1 MARLEHVNVTV
12 GDPAATAAWLG
23 EVFGW
28 HIRWQGQAIN
38 GGTTVHVGEEGTYL
52 ALYVPVREV
61 ADGPESYGLRGGL
74 NHIGVVVDDLDGTEA
89 RVQAAGFRPHHHA
102 DYEPGRRFY
111 FRDND
116 GIEWE
121 VVSYG

>member
-1 MARLEHVNVTV
+1 MARLEHVNMTV
-12 GDPAATAAWLG
+12 RDPAATAAWLR

-28 HIRWQGQAIN
+28 RIRWQGEAIN
-38 GGTTVHVGEEGTYL
+38 RGTTIHVGEENTYL
-52 ALYVPVREV
+52 ALYVPAGEI

-74 NHIGVVVDDLDGTEA
+74 NHVGVVVDDLDATEA
-89 RVQAAGFRPHHHA
+89 RVLASGFRPHHHA

-111 FRDND
+111 FRDGD